1 MRSITQKDIQKPING
16 LFFMI
21 INTTIWTFISE
32 YYLENKDLRIVG
44 MLLGLVIAGFL
55 YFYFKLAK
63 AQKKL
68 PETVIEKTAEEKSR
82 EKWFLIIFGLEGFGI
97 LVVKNI
103 LVNTNHNELFIP
115 FFALIVGLHFFPL
128 ARVFKRT
135 FDYYIATWT
144 CLLAILGL
152 YLITQKT
159 VNPYLANVIVSLSC
173 AVSTI
178 CYGIKMIFEARRILS
193 RTNNSNSY

>member
-21 INTTIWTFISE
+21 INTAIWTFISE

-44 MLLGLVIAGFL
+44 MLSGLVIAGFL
-55 YFYFKLAK
+55 YFYFKLVK

-97 LVVKNI
+97 LLVKNI

-144 CLLAILGL
+144 CLLAILGF

-159 VNPYLANVIVSLSC
+159 VNPYLANVIVSLGC

-178 CYGIKMIFEARRILS
+178 CYGIKMIFEAGRVLS
-193 RTNNSNSY
+193 LTNNS

>member
-21 INTTIWTFISE
+21 INTAIWTFISE

-44 MLLGLVIAGFL
+44 MLLGLVIACFL

-68 PETVIEKTAEEKSR
+68 PETLIEKTAEEKSR

-144 CLLAILGL
+144 CLLAILGF

-159 VNPYLANVIVSLSC
+159 VNPYLANVIVSLGC

-178 CYGIKMIFEARRILS
+178 CYGIRMIFEARTILW